1 MLRGINVA
9 QKWIEMERL
18 RTTFETLGF
27 SGIRTYVQ
35 SGNVVFQT
43 KQGSLAPLAKEIT
56 EQIRRDFGF
65 DVPVL
70 LRTLKEME
78 NVVGCNPFLKDK
90 AIDQAKLHVTFLADA
105 PAVAI
110 VSGLEPLASKSER
123 FRVVG
128 REVYLYCPDGY
139 GRTKLSNNAI
149 ERKLSLV
156 ATTRNWR
163 TVNALLEMAQ
173 A

>member
-9 QKWIEMERL
+9 QKWIGMERL
-18 RTTFETLGF
+18 RATFETLGL
-27 SGIRTYVQ
+27 SEIRTYVQ

-43 KQGSLAPLAKEIT
+43 KQGSLARLSKDIT
-56 EQIRRDFGF
+56 EQIRRDFDF

-70 LRTLKEME
+70 IRTLEEME
-78 NVVGCNPFLKDK
+78 EIVASNPFVKDK
-90 AIDQAKLHVTFLADA
+90 EIDHSKLHVTFLAEA
-105 PAVAI
+105 PATATVR
-110 VSGLEPLASKSER
+110 GLEPLASKSER
-123 FRVVG
+123 FRVLG

-149 ERKLSLV
+149 ERKLSLIG
-156 ATTRNWR
+156 TTRNWR

-173 A
+173 T

>member
-9 QKWIEMERL
+9 QKWIGMERL
-18 RTTFETLGF
+18 RAIFETLGL
-27 SGIRTYVQ
+27 SEVRTYVQ

-43 KQGSLAPLAKEIT
+43 EQGSLTRLSKDIT
-56 EQIRRDFGF
+56 EQIRRDFDF
-65 DVPVL
+65 EVPVL
-70 LRTLKEME
+70 IRTLEEME
-78 NVVGCNPFLKDK
+78 EIVASNNFAKDK
-90 AIDQAKLHVTFLADA
+90 ELDHSKLHVTFLADT
-105 PAVAI
+105 PAVAT
-110 VSGLEPLASKSER
+110 VSGLKSLASKSER

-163 TVNALLEMAQ
+163 TVNALLAMAQ
-173 A
+173 G